1 MKKGFTLIEVLAA
14 LVLMSVIILIA
25 VPVYTGVRE
34 SVNESI
40 YESKVEEVLARAT
53 SYASETNRMVF
64 DVETLIE
71 EGLIS
76 ADNERG
82 DFVDP
87 RDGRSMLC
95 DIIQVIFQDNQ
106 FVANI
111 IVSEICYDDEE
122 LENLYGMIELKLYK
136 DENLTEEIESI
147 EGTEWIK
154 ESKVYVT
161 YELKEG
167 YESYEEV
174 IESIVW
180 TGEDEK
186 SCERENKSEC
196 KSYQITTSEIKNVGV
211 RVQVNFE
218 VEGIS
223 FMSNASTQV
232 LVDMQKPLVLDG
244 SVNVDNS
251 TSTSNERRVTFEI
264 TDNAGSGV
272 KYYSIVR
279 EKSCEGSEYEGNKK
293 QASDGVQ
300 SEYLGNGT
308 YYICVEDYVGN
319 KTRDED
325 LDNESNRI
333 IVENVDSSAPV
344 INNLRVSTTT
354 SYNNLTPT
362 VTIEASDDGGTENL
376 RMCISNTGY
385 MQNCTWEKYRTS
397 KTNYN
402 VGGSL
407 DGGTRTIYVAIEDSA
422 GNIVTRSATYT
433 VYKECSKTTKSYTE
447 SNYGTCS
454 KTCGGGLQYRAY
466 AMKDNYTS
474 KTCSTGRDSK
484 SCNTQSCDPKI
495 IQVSD
500 TALRGTL
507 APLNSN
513 QFVRF
518 ESYTLDRCR
527 PTFYASY
534 VTGQVITVNGT
545 TLSYGPINRL
555 TEGDCN
561 TTGNGV
567 GSTAAVRID
576 DTTLGFAG
584 GNGFASNQSA
594 GTWYSMMIVKV
605 SGTNMWVSNRP
616 AYTFFYISV
625 PTGMGD
631 NTIRFL
637 HHNPKSNSL
646 ILEFNSNTS
655 TKYRRN
661 TAYWNYVEG
670 TTTGQ
675 QYGSLKSTPLPS
687 PLGDSE
693 GRGYGAFMAT
703 AKKYD
708 WRISLNDGTPVIV
721 RDKNGTDV
729 TLSIGDVKFSD
740 SAWKNYGTSLISISH
755 MGNNKVV
762 LLVRNTR
769 TSTYNLVFFE
779 RNNNTWSQTKVKAL
793 PVTGSIGTYYV
804 KFIPLNDKK
813 LLLNIRNHGIFI
825 IEY

>member
-95 DIIQVIFQDNQ
+95 DIIQVVFQDNQ

-180 TGEDEK
+180 VGEDEK

-211 RVQVNFE
+211 RVQINFE

-279 EKSCEGSEYEGNKK
+279 EKSCEGSEYERNKK

-319 KTRDED
+319 KTSDED
-325 LDNESNRI
+325 LDNKANQI

-362 VTIEASDDGGTENL
+362 VTIEVSDDGGTENL

-422 GNIVTRSATYT
+422 GNIVTRSATYP

-484 SCNTQSCDPKI
+484 SCNTHSCDPVEGMNPNDYNSSKTVACNSTYFQRLVDNYI
-495 IQVSD
+495 SKFQSALQYQAFRNAMYDCASTTQNILKKSD
-500 TALRGTL
+500 AAWNALKNSGRTALSTGRGSTSSCT
-507 APLNSN
+507 AKNYCPPSGMC
-513 QFVRF
+513 R
-518 ESYTLDRCR
+518 YTETGNKSLC
-527 PTFYASY
+527 YGEYGGVVSGYLYSGKVLVMSMSQSY
-534 VTGQVITVNGT
+534 VSTSEWDLDGYGMRSNSTSSSDYWGESLFLVGGANDVSTVSNTGGGWGKCTFGT
-545 TLSYGPINRL
+545 TG
-555 TEGDCN
+555 
-561 TTGNGV
+561 
-567 GSTAAVRID
+567 
-576 DTTLGFAG
+576 
-584 GNGFASNQSA
+584 
-594 GTWYSMMIVKV
+594 
-605 SGTNMWVSNRP
+605 
-616 AYTFFYISV
+616 
-625 PTGMGD
+625 
-631 NTIRFL
+631 
-637 HHNPKSNSL
+637 
-646 ILEFNSNTS
+646 
-655 TKYRRN
+655 
-661 TAYWNYVEG
+661 G
-670 TTTGQ
+670 TTDNRKYLEEWGCRE
-675 QYGSLKSTPLPS
+675 K
-687 PLGDSE
+687 DS
-693 GRGYGAFMAT
+693 
-703 AKKYD
+703 
-708 WRISLNDGTPVIV
+708 RISRFKSGV
-721 RDKNGTDV
+721 RVGLYRKEQRSTFGSSGSQTDQDRYETLSRDV
-729 TLSIGDVKFSD
+729 T
-740 SAWKNYGTSLISISH
+740 
-755 MGNNKVV
+755 V
-762 LLVRNTR
+762 L
-769 TSTYNLVFFE
+769 YF
-779 RNNNTWSQTKVKAL
+779 K
-793 PVTGSIGTYYV
+793 I
-804 KFIPLNDKK
+804 
-813 LLLNIRNHGIFI
+813 
-825 IEY
+825 